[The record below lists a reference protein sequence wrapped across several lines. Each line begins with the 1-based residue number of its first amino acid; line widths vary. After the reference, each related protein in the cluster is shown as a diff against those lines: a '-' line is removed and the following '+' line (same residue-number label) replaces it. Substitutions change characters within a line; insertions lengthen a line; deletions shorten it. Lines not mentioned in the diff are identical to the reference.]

1 MTVIA
6 VPVLRKQAKK
16 ATSRCDKRMQRT
28 QLRLNPPSVYSIGE
42 KVYIRLRGKPSNKRH
57 EERKWVSVDDITSL
71 TLERE
76 KQKQK
81 CAKLSKKKKIDH
93 YKKYYI
99 PMGRNDYAKAI
110 EDQGFKLVY
119 NPPGDGNCQFAAL
132 SHQAKRLGILRF
144 PETMRK
150 EIVEYLKSNPYDSDG
165 FLLLEHLADDEFA
178 CWDDYITLMARDGT
192 YGDQITLYAAANLYN
207 IDIQIVSSLGNQGE
221 HYVSLEQVADHNDA
235 SEKEYNANDLGEGE
249 VPEDYANKMHIEQ
262 DVVDFEMGD
271 SDAKTGLD
279 SIVAIGDDTDIAT
292 DIAKGL
298 THGSR
303 TNETEYE
310 LQNEVDN
317 GIANDGDKLMEVQF
331 VSDVDIDLF
340 ATRGDDECHI
350 GKLPSEVLEKIL

>member
-1 MTVIA
+1 M
-6 VPVLRKQAKK
+6 R
-16 ATSRCDKRMQRT
+16 
-28 QLRLNPPSVYSIGE
+28 
-42 KVYIRLRGKPSNKRH
+42 
-57 EERKWVSVDDITSL
+57 
-71 TLERE
+71 
-76 KQKQK
+76 
-81 CAKLSKKKKIDH
+81 
-93 YKKYYI
+93 
-99 PMGRNDYAKAI
+99 RNDYAKAI

-132 SHQAKRLGILRF
+132 LHQAKRLGILRS

-150 EIVEYLKSNPYDSDG
+150 EIVEYLKSNPYDNDG

-192 YGDQITLYAAANLYN
+192 YGDQITLPSASVSAATVY
-207 IDIQIVSSLGNQGE
+207 LGHLAENQGE

-235 SEKEYNANDLGEGE
+235 N
-249 VPEDYANKMHIEQ
+249 
-262 DVVDFEMGD
+262 
-271 SDAKTGLD
+271 
-279 SIVAIGDDTDIAT
+279 
-292 DIAKGL
+292 IAKGL

-350 GKLPSEVLEKIL
+350 GKLPSEVLEKILEIVLASSAILFVGNACHTYQTLRKVNTRLRASVQRLKQFLPRLYASGGLKSCLISARSLLKKCGPLSGLLIELKKIISSPKW